1 VRVAAVPSISEAP
14 MLPACSLVANAASK
28 REASLTLLATIAL
41 LMVVVLVTA
50 IVIVCLGRWTKRPLS
65 GSATGESLSLFRS
78 LYERGE
84 CSKEEYERIR
94 AKLGKKLKQELQLPE
109 QQTEEGRAPAA
120 GPPPALAP
128 EGDGGLDTSTKGANP
143 GRTRPNDP
151 DPSPPAAN

>member
-1 VRVAAVPSISEAP
+1 

-94 AKLGKKLKQELQLPE
+94 AKLGKKLKQELQVPE
-109 QQTEEGRAPAA
+109 DQSATPAA
-120 GPPPALAP
+120 SRPAPLTP
-128 EGDGGLDTSTKGANP
+128 EADGGLDTSSKGALSD
-143 GRTRPNDP
+143 RTRPNDP
-151 DPSPPAAN
+151 DPTPPAAN